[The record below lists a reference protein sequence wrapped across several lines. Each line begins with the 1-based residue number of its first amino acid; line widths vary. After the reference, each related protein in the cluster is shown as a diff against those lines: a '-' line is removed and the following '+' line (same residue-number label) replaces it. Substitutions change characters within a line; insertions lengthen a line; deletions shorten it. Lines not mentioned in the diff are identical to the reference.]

1 MAKSYVII
9 GAGNGGQSLAG
20 DMVLRGVTP
29 KAIYDINE
37 TTIASIRERGGIK
50 MSGPV
55 VEGFAPISGATTSL
69 EEAVRSGDVF
79 LVCVTSNIYNLFAKQ
94 VAPFVKPDQ
103 TFLLIPGYVGS
114 SIMFAKALQ
123 ESGVKELPLIGETI
137 SFPYA
142 TRLIEPAHAGIKAR
156 KLVLPMAAFP
166 AARNQEL
173 LDSIKPAIFEA
184 ALGQDSLSIGCNN
197 VNPTTH
203 IVPYLMNMDKVETPR
218 PSDFDFHA
226 WGSETVQR
234 IKHQLDEER
243 CQVMKA
249 LGLEVITYDG
259 FNELCYNGKHYVP
272 IPQKEASGLPSTAKQ
287 APDRYIDED
296 VPMGIVPIAEFARL
310 LGMEVP
316 VIDTMI
322 RLANIVRRRDF
333 YAEGASMQKMGLAG
347 MDAKEIIDYVMTGK
361 TAARRE

>member
-20 DMVLRGVTP
+20 DMVLRGVAP

-37 TTIASIRERGGIK
+37 ATIASIRQQGGIK

-55 VEGFAPISGATTSL
+55 VEGFAPVSGATANL
-69 EEAVRSGDVF
+69 EEAVGSGDVF

-94 VAPFVKPDQ
+94 VAPFVRPNH

-114 SIMFAKALQ
+114 SIMFAKTLR
-123 ESGVKELPLIGETI
+123 ENGVKELPLIGETI

-156 KLVLPMAAFP
+156 KAVLPMAAFP
-166 AARNQEL
+166 AVRNQEL
-173 LDSIKPAIFEA
+173 LDIIKPAIFEA
-184 ALGQDSLSIGCNN
+184 ALGQDALSIGCNN

-203 IVPYLMNMDKVETPR
+203 IVPYLMNMDKVEMPR
-218 PSDFDFHA
+218 PEDFDFHA

-234 IKHQLDEER
+234 IKYQLDEER
-243 CQVMKA
+243 CQVMRK
-249 LGLEVITYDG
+249 LGLEVVTYDG
-259 FNELCYNGKHYVP
+259 FNELCYKGKHYVP

-322 RLANIVRRRDF
+322 RLANIVRNRDF
-333 YAEGASMQKMGLAG
+333 YAAGTSMQKMGLAG
-347 MDAKEIIDYVMTGK
+347 MDVKEIMDYVMTGK
-361 TAARRE
+361 TAAKGD